1 MTDTI
6 IILLVLILQLFTVY
20 LDNKCNIYDF
30 FSFVAKGN
38 VASAYSNR
46 GITLTVSRTIF
57 YAVPP
62 ILGYLIINATQKEME
77 FLLITVATL
86 NLIVTLIQVYIYY
99 QRFELEA
106 FKELHRLKY
115 LLKNMQFYVGIL
127 AFIFF
132 LITPYLLNYLAV
144 LFPHSALWLV
154 QLNPI
159 INAFLTLYV
168 IWLFEPR
175 VSKKIDKQHD
185 YEDELFE
192 AMFVRVCGRL
202 ITFLSILFF
211 VGVQYYAAG

>member
-1 MTDTI
+1 MTDTVL
-6 IILLVLILQLFTVY
+6 ILSVLILQLLTVY
-20 LDNKCNIYDF
+20 LDNKSNIFDF
-30 FSFVAKGN
+30 FSFVVKGK
-38 VASAYSNR
+38 VASAYSYR
-46 GITLTVSRTIF
+46 GITLTVSRTVF

-62 ILGYLIINATQKEME
+62 ILGYLIVNTTQKEME
-77 FLLITVATL
+77 QLLITVASL
-86 NLIVTLIQVYIYY
+86 NLIVTLIQVYIYH
-99 QRFELEA
+99 QRFELVLS
-106 FKELHRLKY
+106 KGIRRLKF
-115 LLKNMQFYVGIL
+115 LLRSLQCYVGIL
-127 AFIFF
+127 AFMLF

-175 VSKKIDKQHD
+175 VSKKIDNQHD
-185 YEDELFE
+185 FANELFE

-211 VGVQYYAAG
+211 VGAQYYAAG